1 MVPQCTTGFGPSPVI
16 LLCVIFVA
24 SEFSRNGAPGAKM
37 LFFSAGYGVFHSH
50 GGTENGDFKGK
61 FPSINAL
68 FRGIPL
74 FRKPPSQN
82 CSKTVENTYSS
93 STIFETMISCRFFNP
108 LSPGCLPRI
117 LWKHAGQAD
126 EQTFLGI
133 RWWRPWV
140 CSKIWGNHA
149 GTIKFLKNKHLR
161 HP

>member
-1 MVPQCTTGFGPSPVI
+1 MYHRFWPIPGDFT
-16 LLCVIFVA
+16 LCDLRSFWVFQ
-24 SEFSRNGAPGAKM
+24 EWGARRQDA
-37 LFFSAGYGVFHSH
+37 FFSAGYGVFHSH